1 MIYVICSGTFFRQKS
16 TQKAP
21 RPKVA
26 FATAQSLSFVKT
38 GLRRSAATW
47 SEVLDFVAVSLAS
60 GTAFTSEAISHSPK
74 PRRFSFR
81 HATVG
86 RARDS

>member
-1 MIYVICSGTFFRQKS
+1 MDYVNSSGTFFRQKS

-26 FATAQSLSFVKT
+26 FAPAQSLSSVKT

-47 SEVLDFVAVSLAS
+47 SEVLDFVAVSSAFE
-60 GTAFTSEAISHSPK
+60 TAFTFEAISHSPK
-74 PRRFSFR
+74 PPRF
-81 HATVG
+81 
-86 RARDS
+86 